1 MCANEK
7 AELLPGLQRA
17 LLIEIT
23 NLTAQPLN
31 LARD

>member
-7 AELLPGLQRA
+7 AELLPDLQRA
-17 LLIEIT
+17 LLTGIT